1 MLLFDSPGVFSWIFF
16 LKIKKSWFLSHWR
29 LTNLN
34 KKNLWAIWCMNYG
47 AQGEFFVW
55 QSKNKVELILKSQ
68 NRARNLP
75 TQILQPRIIR
85 SPNTLPTSQIPII
98 FQHERKLKRK
108 TKRKFII
115 TQEEKKPTEKHS
127 EYCYA
132 NIKLQLNSSFY
143 PSITFLLLW
152 IELNFHKF

>member
-98 FQHERKLKRK
+98 FPTRMK
-108 TKRKFII
+108 T
-115 TQEEKKPTEKHS
+115 EKKDKKKIYYHS
-127 EYCYA
+127 RRKKA
-132 NIKLQLNSSFY
+132 NRKIFRVLLYQHKTTIKQ
-143 PSITFLLLW
+143 
-152 IELNFHKF
+152 